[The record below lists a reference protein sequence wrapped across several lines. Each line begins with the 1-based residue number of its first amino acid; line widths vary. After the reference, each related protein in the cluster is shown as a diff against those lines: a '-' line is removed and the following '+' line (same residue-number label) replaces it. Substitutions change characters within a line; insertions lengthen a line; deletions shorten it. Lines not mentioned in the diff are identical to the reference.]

1 MTWVLLRE
9 LLKWILLELLVN
21 YFGLNSCVLKKGS
34 KRFSMPD
41 VEFVNVPLN
50 SHFILSSKDLLEID
64 NDIEYMNKVP
74 F

>member
-1 MTWVLLRE
+1 
-9 LLKWILLELLVN
+9 
-21 YFGLNSCVLKKGS
+21 
-34 KRFSMPD
+34 MPD